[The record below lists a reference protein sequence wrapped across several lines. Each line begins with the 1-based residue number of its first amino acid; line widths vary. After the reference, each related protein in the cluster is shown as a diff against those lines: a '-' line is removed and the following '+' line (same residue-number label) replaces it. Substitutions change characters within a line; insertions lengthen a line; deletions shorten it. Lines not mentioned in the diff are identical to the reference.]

1 MVGAFTPSVPVDHQ
15 HIALQAVDG
24 HELPRDMPCFRD
36 TDNLVY
42 GRSEAGGVL
51 FGGYEPN
58 PVSRWLDGVPWDHAG
73 GELAGRRAAV
83 RPALERRGAAV
94 SVPRGRGHGHAGVPP
109 GRDDAGRESAAG
121 PGAGGARVLDGGRA
135 VAERLRRGG
144 RDRKDDRGVDDGRRD
159 RARRARDAG
168 LAVRRRL
175 PAAGPGGRGRARGLP
190 VLLPAA
196 VPGRPRRVGP
206 AKPAERAARTAAGRG
221 GGVRLQER
229 LGAGRP
235 PPPRAAVAPGRC
247 RPARVRLDAAALV
260 RGGGRG
266 APGVPGA
273 GRDDRHVV
281 VRQDRA
287 GGPRRAS
294 AAGAGSATTASTG
307 RPAASSTPSS

>member
-1 MVGAFTPSVPVDHQ
+1 MVTLECHPDAMTP
-15 HIALQAVDG
+15 DG
-24 HELPRDMPCFRD
+24 
-36 TDNLVY
+36 
-42 GRSEAGGVL
+42 
-51 FGGYEPN
+51 N
-58 PVSRWLDGVPWDHAG
+58 PL
-73 GELAGRRAAV
+73 L
-83 RPALERRGAAV
+83 
-94 SVPRGRGHGHAGVPP
+94 
-109 GRDDAGRESAAG
+109 G

-144 RDRKDDRGVDDGRRD
+144 RDRKDDRGVDDRRRD

-190 VLLPAA
+190 LLLPAA

-206 AKPAERAARTAAGRG
+206 AQPAERAARPAAGRG

-235 PPPRAAVAPGRC
+235 PPPRAAVAPGRR
-247 RPARVRLDAAALV
+247 RPARLRLDAAALV

-294 AAGAGSATTASTG
+294 AAGPGLRQPH
-307 RPAASSTPSS
+307 RPAGRQRHLHPVPERPRRDRRRRDGDAAGRASCSGW